1 MKLVRFGDKGK
12 EKPGVLKDD
21 GTTID
26 VSSFVNDFD
35 VEFYTDN
42 GLDRLA
48 AWLKENADVAPT
60 VPEGTRLGPPVANP
74 GKIICVG
81 LNYMDHAKESGL
93 EPPAEP
99 VLFSKAVTALSGPND
114 PVELPRNSV
123 KTDWEVELAFVIGKR
138 AKYVSKED
146 AFDAIAGYAIM
157 NDVSEREFQAE
168 RCGQWV
174 KGKSHDSFAPLG
186 PFLATKDEIE
196 DVGNLTLELDLN
208 GERMQTGSTKELIFS
223 IDTLVS
229 YISQFMTLLPG
240 DVISTGTPPGVG
252 FGKKPQ
258 RYLKAGE
265 VMDVRVQ
272 GLGAQKQEV
281 VAPV

>member
-1 MKLVRFGDKGK
+1 
-12 EKPGVLKDD
+12 
-21 GTTID
+21 
-26 VSSFVNDFD
+26 
-35 VEFYTDN
+35 
-42 GLDRLA
+42 
-48 AWLKENADVAPT
+48 
-60 VPEGTRLGPPVANP
+60 
-74 GKIICVG
+74 
-81 LNYMDHAKESGL
+81 MDHAKESGL